1 MTAKTA
7 RLMPMPLLDP
17 FFNKHND
24 DEEELKEED
33 EETHNL

>member
-17 FFNKHND
+17 FFSKRD